1 MLFLPLFPV
10 RFTDGPVRLSF
21 RDSRSFLGQSVS
33 LPVVLD
39 STQEAPSVAGVS
51 CLCGGRDTLRFVSL
65 SGIRDSGVFSL
76 SIATL
81 KERRPVFVSLQS
93 SRPEIVQSLHSIS
106 TVGTDSKN

>member
-1 MLFLPLFPV
+1 MV
-10 RFTDGPVRLSF
+10 RSVFHSGTVGLSW
-21 RDSRSFLGQSVS
+21 DSQSVF
-33 LPVVLD
+33 PVVLD